1 MRVAI
6 VINSCAS
13 VSDRRD
19 LPAISAGYGTK
30 IRNNSVIYKPP
41 PHIFRFS
48 DIMCGNEEYLSLVM
62 RVLHREKRRRTK
74 RLSQPEIN
82 ESLRRSRLE
91 STCF

>member
-41 PHIFRFS
+41 SHIFRFS
-48 DIMCGNEEYLSLVM
+48 VIMYGDEEYLSLVM
-62 RVLHREKRRRTK
+62 RALHTEKKRRTK
-74 RLSQPEIN
+74 RLSQPEIKEN
-82 ESLRRSRLE
+82 LKCSQLE

>member
-41 PHIFRFS
+41 SHIFRFS
-48 DIMCGNEEYLSLVM
+48 VIMYGNEKYLSLVM
-62 RVLHREKRRRTK
+62 RALHTGKKRRTK
-74 RLSQPEIN
+74 RLSQPEVK
-82 ESLRRSRLE
+82 ESLRSSQLE

>member
-1 MRVAI
+1 MRVVI

-41 PHIFRFS
+41 SHIFRFS
-48 DIMCGNEEYLSLVM
+48 AIMCGDEEYLSLVM
-62 RVLHREKRRRTK
+62 RALRTEERRRTK
-74 RLSQPEIN
+74 RMSQPEVK
-82 ESLRRSRLE
+82 ESLGRSRLE
-91 STCF
+91 STYF

>member
-13 VSDRRD
+13 VSGRRD

-41 PHIFRFS
+41 SHIFRFS
-48 DIMCGNEEYLSLVM
+48 DIMCGDEEYLSLVM
-62 RVLHREKRRRTK
+62 RALRTEGRRRTK
-74 RLSQPEIN
+74 RMSQPEIK